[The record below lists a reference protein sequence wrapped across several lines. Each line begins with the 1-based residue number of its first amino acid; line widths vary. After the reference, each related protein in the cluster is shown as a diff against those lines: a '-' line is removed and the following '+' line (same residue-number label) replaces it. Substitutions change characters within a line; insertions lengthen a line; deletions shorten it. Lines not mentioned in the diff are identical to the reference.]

1 MEKVF
6 IGIGSNL
13 GDSRKNC
20 TEAIKIIEAHPN
32 CEVLKISS
40 FYSTEPVGVENQ
52 NWYTNAAIA
61 IKTSLNAED
70 LIKLLLG
77 IEEGMG
83 RIRTGKRWEARTID
97 LDILLFGDEIINRK
111 NLKVPHPL
119 MHKRRFVMVP
129 ITDIA
134 PENIHPVLGK
144 SMAQILSEIPDKE
157 QPLKPLEKI
166 D

>member
-20 TEAIKIIEAHPN
+20 AEAIKTIEAHPD
-32 CEVLKISS
+32 CEVLKISP

-52 NWYTNAAIA
+52 NWYTNAVIA
-61 IKTSLNAED
+61 VNTGLSAED

-83 RIRTGKRWEARTID
+83 RIRTGKRWESRTID
-97 LDILLFGDEIINRK
+97 LDILLFGDEIINRE

-129 ITDIA
+129 LTDIA

-144 SMAQILSEIPDKE
+144 SMARILSEMPEKE
-157 QPLKPLEKI
+157 QPVKPLEN
-166 D
+166 